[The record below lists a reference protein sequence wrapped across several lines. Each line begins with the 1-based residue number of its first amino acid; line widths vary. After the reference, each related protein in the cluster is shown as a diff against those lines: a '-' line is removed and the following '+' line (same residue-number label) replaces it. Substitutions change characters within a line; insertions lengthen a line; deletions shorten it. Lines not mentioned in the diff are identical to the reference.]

1 MNIFFNLQERSKRKM
16 NNGLSKCPCMQ
27 TVQSVKQSKG
37 ADWSGTVYL
46 IWALIKIGELT
57 NKIKFEEGAYER
69 GSANWNVGD

>member
-1 MNIFFNLQERSKRKM
+1 
-16 NNGLSKCPCMQ
+16 MQ

-46 IWALIKIGELT
+46 IWALIKIRELT
-57 NKIKFEEGAYER
+57 NKIKFEDGAYER

>member
-1 MNIFFNLQERSKRKM
+1 
-16 NNGLSKCPCMQ
+16 MQ

-37 ADWSGTVYL
+37 ADWSGTLYLIWTVYL